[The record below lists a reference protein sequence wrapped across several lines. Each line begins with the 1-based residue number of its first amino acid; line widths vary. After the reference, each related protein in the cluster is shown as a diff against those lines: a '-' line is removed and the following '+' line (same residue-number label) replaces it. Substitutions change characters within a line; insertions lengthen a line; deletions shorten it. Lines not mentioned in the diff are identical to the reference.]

1 MGVFRKIL
9 TRDGTYTLRNELF
22 GEEYHSIS
30 AGALVESFE
39 KFVKPSG
46 ISKIAKTR
54 GEVKILEVG
63 FGLGYNCLA
72 TLVEVLSSNPT
83 ARVEYL
89 SFDLTVEQLRYT
101 PDVPRYS
108 ELYGRLKGEILSKGF
123 FRFKNF
129 TCRVLIGDARRR
141 VFDVSE
147 IFQADAV
154 FHDPFSPKKNPE
166 LWTLDFLAVL
176 LKRMKREG
184 FWLTYSAAL
193 PVRRALYELGLKIF
207 DVKPVG
213 RRSPGT
219 AATFSG
225 APSDER
231 VYPVPE
237 KDFRRILRSPRA
249 VPFRDPSLLASREE
263 ILKRWE
269 SEVSQRVKEVL

>member
-1 MGVFRKIL
+1 MFKRVL

-46 ISKIAKTR
+46 VSKIAKTR
-54 GEVKILEVG
+54 GEVRILEVG

-101 PDVPRYS
+101 PDVPKYS

-123 FRFKNF
+123 FRFENF
-129 TCRVLIGDARRR
+129 TCRVLLGDARRG
-141 VFDVSE
+141 VFDVPES
-147 IFQADAV
+147 FKADAV

-166 LWTLDFLAVL
+166 LWTLDFLGVL
-176 LKRMKREG
+176 LKRMKEKG

-207 DVKPVG
+207 DVNPVG

-225 APSDER
+225 EPPDER
-231 VYPVPE
+231 VYPISE
-237 KDFRRILRSPRA
+237 KDFRRILKSPRA
-249 VPFRDPSLLASREE
+249 VPFRDPTLAGTKGE

-269 SEVSQRVKEVL
+269 EEVSQREEEVL